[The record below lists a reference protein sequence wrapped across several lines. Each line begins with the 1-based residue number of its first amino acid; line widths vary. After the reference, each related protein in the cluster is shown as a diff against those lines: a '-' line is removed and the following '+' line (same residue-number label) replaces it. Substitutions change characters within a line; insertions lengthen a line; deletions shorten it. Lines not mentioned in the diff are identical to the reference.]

1 MSSVGPTHALPGGHA
16 SGAQGTRGGP
26 ASIPR
31 PLLDEPPAVLL
42 APTLLAP
49 TLLPPTLVDALE
61 APLELALLLVPVA
74 VLLLASTADV
84 PETPLLVATNDDACA
99 DDDGPP
105 DELPATVPLPDED
118 APTTPP
124 SDVVLVIP
132 LELLPC
138 SGGVL
143 DPLGHPAATAPHQ
156 TIHSAARA
164 CFTRAPARRAGGAC
178 ACLSRRLL
186 FPAPQPTIPRPPW
199 SPPRH

>member
-1 MSSVGPTHALPGGHA
+1 MSSVGPTQALPGGHA
-16 SGAQGTRGGP
+16 SGAHGTRGGP
-26 ASIPR
+26 ASIPP
-31 PLLDEPPAVLL
+31 PLDGPPAVLL
-42 APTLLAP
+42 APTLVDP
-49 TLLPPTLVDALE
+49 TMVDPLE
-61 APLELALLLVPVA
+61 APLEPALLLVPVT
-74 VLLLASTADV
+74 VLLLLLVSTVDV
-84 PETPLLVATNDDACA
+84 PETLLLAATHDDACA

-105 DELPATVPLPDED
+105 DELPATVPLLDED

-143 DPLGHPAATAPHQ
+143 DPLGHPAAAAPHQ

-178 ACLSRRLL
+178 ACLSWRLL
-186 FPAPQPTIPRPPW
+186 FPAPRPTNPRPPW